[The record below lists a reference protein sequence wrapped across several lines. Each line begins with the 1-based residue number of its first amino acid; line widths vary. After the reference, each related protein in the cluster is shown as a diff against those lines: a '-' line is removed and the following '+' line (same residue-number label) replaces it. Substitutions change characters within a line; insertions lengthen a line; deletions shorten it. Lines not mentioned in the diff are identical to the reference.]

1 MVDPLVVML
10 TGATGRI
17 GGAFARRVLAAG
29 GKVAAVVRRPWQVAK
44 VQQELG
50 ARNVLV
56 GVVGPHDM
64 EAAAGFVKGAQDALG
79 PIAAFVGCAGSRSER
94 LAGRE
99 PQGDLAEQLE
109 ANLQANTTVCRAVL
123 SGMRRRRRGVIA
135 CVGAAAGAE
144 AEAAVN
150 HLAAKTALAAYV
162 QQLQFDVRDN
172 GIAVH
177 CVQQPTVE
185 AVLDELARLL
195 ALASTREQ

>member
-1 MVDPLVVML
+1 MML

-50 ARNVLV
+50 AANVLV
-56 GVVGPHDM
+56 GVVGPQDT

-79 PIAAFVGCAGSRSER
+79 AITAFVGCAGSRSER
-94 LAGRE
+94 VAGRE

-109 ANLQANTTVCRAVL
+109 ANLQANATVCRAVL
-123 SGMRRRRRGVIA
+123 SGMRRRRRGVITF
-135 CVGAAAGAE
+135 VGAAVGVGAG
-144 AEAAVN
+144 VN
-150 HLAAKTALAAYV
+150 HLAAKAALAAYA
-162 QQLQFDVRDN
+162 QQLQLDVLDG

-177 CVQQPTVE
+177 CVQQPTAE
-185 AVLDELARLL
+185 SVLDELARLL
-195 ALASTREQ
+195 VLAPTRVG